1 MLLPREHLLLS
12 ALDLAQP
19 QGDFPA
25 SRLFE
30 SKIKILD
37 LEGRL
42 GSNVLLARSE
52 TTRMVY
58 AVESESPGLY
68 VLCKLGSWVDID
80 ALARSATVVCR
91 QRMRSTK
98 PAKPENTTPAPLT
111 TPAMYNENKRRRL
124 AIDEIQSLVRKRSM
138 SVLDKDAQSQTP
150 VAPAPEAPP
159 MDEAASQ
166 KATPVQETPDFPPV
180 ESGPSVPSGG
190 RDVPTPSPAPLGDA
204 NAPPDANDIF
214 QNIRAQYMEALY
226 HSKVPSFPLI
236 SHSLAVLTLISGLV
250 GVLCKR
256 PAFPR
261 QGGIPPGLGLQPRHE
276 RLGRVPQ
283 ESRHDHHRH

>member
-1 MLLPREHLLLS
+1 MTPRTRTNWDQPHPSTLTMKPRILHPLMLLPREHLLLS
-12 ALDLAQP
+12 ALDLSQP

-58 AVESESPGLY
+58 AVERESTGLY

-91 QRMRSTK
+91 QRMRSAK
-98 PAKPENTTPAPLT
+98 PAKPENATAAPLT

-138 SVLDKDAQSQTP
+138 SVIDKDATSQNP
-150 VAPAPEAPP
+150 VAPEESP
-159 MDEAASQ
+159 MDEAGQ
-166 KATPVQETPDFPPV
+166 NTTPVQETPDVPAV
-180 ESGPSVPSGG
+180 ESGPSVSSG

-226 HSKVPSFPLI
+226 HSKVPSFI
-236 SHSLAVLTLISGLV
+236 SYHTCSP
-250 GVLCKR
+250 C
-256 PAFPR
+256 
-261 QGGIPPGLGLQPRHE
+261 
-276 RLGRVPQ
+276 
-283 ESRHDHHRH
+283 